1 MKYQKEVTLHDNIND
16 LDICLTKH
24 GELYLIKDGAKKRI
38 HAIKVINKR
47 EEN

>member
-1 MKYQKEVTLHDNIND
+1 MNTQDQVIYDNVND
-16 LDICLTKH
+16 VDICLTKK
-24 GELYLIKDGAKKRI
+24 GELYLIKDGMKKRI